1 MKAKN
6 PIEPKA
12 EPASMAQRKF
22 FHLLVGKKG
31 LNRNEDER
39 SCMLASYQCESLKEM
54 TKGQL
59 TDLIGKLVDELPDG
73 HELKKKGKKTT
84 VKKQTATKTDDEKEL
99 IHWRQMCVAAV
110 SASHRCLGQNDV
122 KAYAISIIERSA
134 KKPLNETDKRTLA
147 TIYNL
152 FKKEN
157 ELIQSTIEVIKSE
170 ELQQYQLN

>member
-12 EPASMAQRKF
+12 EPASMAQIKF

-39 SCMLASYQCESLKEM
+39 SCMLASYGCESLKDM
-54 TKGQL
+54 SKAQL

-73 HELKKKGKKTT
+73 HAFKKKAAKST
-84 VKKQTATKTDDEKEL
+84 VKKQGAAKIDEEKEL
-99 IHWRQMCVAAV
+99 NHWRQMCIAAV
-110 SASHRCLGQNDV
+110 SASHRCRGQNDV

-134 KKPLNETDKRTLA
+134 KKPINETDKRTLA

-157 ELIQSTIEVIKSE
+157 ELIQATIEVIKSE